1 MSVIEESSPYQDERP
16 PSLPQIFLSFL
27 RLGVTAFGGPA
38 MIVHIRSMAV
48 QKKRWLDEPT
58 FRNGLALCQ
67 TIPGATAMQ
76 VCAFV
81 GLRARGVR
89 GAAASYI
96 GFALPAFL
104 LMIGLSALYSSWH
117 SLPVAASVFA
127 SLRAL
132 VVALIAHAA
141 VTSARA
147 YIKRW
152 QDIVIVPVAA
162 ALLWV
167 GISPILV
174 VMASAVLGIVLSLNE
189 ARTPEK
195 VKEEEKKSF
204 PLRPVLIISGAAVL
218 GLLAL
223 FLFDRM
229 LFDLSLIMLRVD
241 LFAFGGG
248 FASVPLMLHEVVDLR
263 HWLDQKTFLDGIALG
278 QVTPGP
284 VVITATFVGYVVR
297 GVWGAIVSTAS
308 IFLPSFIILVSVAP
322 VFSRLNS
329 LPLFR
334 KGIAG
339 VLCSFVGL
347 LLSVSI
353 KLGLAVAW
361 DIPRAALAIAAFV
374 ALMFRVNLLWVVLGG
389 IGIAVLFRF

>member
-1 MSVIEESSPYQDERP
+1 MSVTGDSAHAALLLNRP
-16 PSLPQIFLSFL
+16 PSLLQIFLSFL

-38 MIVHIRSMAV
+38 MIVHIRAM
-48 QKKRWLDEPT
+48 
-58 FRNGLALCQ
+58 
-67 TIPGATAMQ
+67 AMQ

-104 LMIGLSALYSSWH
+104 LMIGLSALYASFH
-117 SLPVAASVFA
+117 SLPVAVSVFA

-132 VVALIAHAA
+132 VVALIAH
-141 VTSARA
+141 
-147 YIKRW
+147 
-152 QDIVIVPVAA
+152 VAA

-174 VMASAVLGIVLSLNE
+174 VMASAALGIVLSLNQ

-195 VKEEEKKSF
+195 VKREEKKPF
-204 PLRPVLIISGAAVL
+204 PLRPILIISGAAVL

-284 VVITATFVGYVVR
+284 VVITATFIGYVVR
-297 GVWGAIVSTAS
+297 GVWGAIVATAS
-308 IFLPSFIILVSVAP
+308 IFLPSFILLVSAAP

-329 LPLFR
+329 FPLFR

-361 DIPRAALAIAAFV
+361 DIPRVALALAAFV
-374 ALMFRVNLLWVVLGG
+374 ALMFRINLLWVVLGG

>member
-1 MSVIEESSPYQDERP
+1 MSVTEE
-16 PSLPQIFLSFL
+16 
-27 RLGVTAFGGPA
+27 
-38 MIVHIRSMAV
+38 
-48 QKKRWLDEPT
+48 
-58 FRNGLALCQ
+58 
-67 TIPGATAMQ
+67 
-76 VCAFV
+76 
-81 GLRARGVR
+81 
-89 GAAASYI
+89 AAS
-96 GFALPAFL
+96 AVL
-104 LMIGLSALYSSWH
+104 LWIGL
-117 SLPVAASVFA
+117 
-127 SLRAL
+127 
-132 VVALIAHAA
+132 
-141 VTSARA
+141 
-147 YIKRW
+147 
-152 QDIVIVPVAA
+152 
-162 ALLWV
+162 
-167 GISPILV
+167 SPILV

-204 PLRPVLIISGAAVL
+204 PLRPILIISGAAVL

-284 VVITATFVGYVVR
+284 VVITATFIGYVVR
-297 GVWGAIVSTAS
+297 GVWGAIVATAS
-308 IFLPSFIILVSVAP
+308 IFLPSFILLVSAAP

-329 LPLFR
+329 FPLFR

-361 DIPRAALAIAAFV
+361 DIPRVALALAAFV
-374 ALMFRVNLLWVVLGG
+374 ALMFRINLLWVVLGG